1 MIDVVISGGR
11 VVDGTGSEPV
21 RADVAVRGGRV
32 VAVGVIDEPAAKR
45 VDADGLV
52 VCPGFVDPH
61 THYDAQLFWDPLASP
76 SSWHGVTTVIGG
88 NCGFTLAPLKER
100 DADYTRR
107 MMAQVEGMP
116 LTALEL
122 GVPWSWDSFG
132 EFLDALDGSI
142 AVNAGFMVG
151 HSALRRYV
159 MGEDF
164 AREATPEE
172 LERIVTL
179 FEQSVD
185 AGGLGLST
193 SRSSTHIDG
202 DGQPVP
208 SRWASEVELL
218 RLCGVLA
225 DRDGTSL
232 ELITEGC
239 IGRFSD
245 DEVEFLAEMS
255 TLADSPLNWNVLSA
269 SAAEAERVE
278 HQLGPSRRAREVG
291 GRVVA
296 LTMPVFADQNMSFLT
311 YCALWILPGWRDILH
326 VEVSERIRRLRDR
339 EVRAR
344 MLASAEGSI
353 LERLADFSNYMIGDV
368 FSEVNEPYRN
378 RVVGQIAAERGEDP
392 FTTIVDIVAADELR
406 TVLWPLPG
414 SDSAA
419 DWQLRQG
426 LWGDPD
432 VLLGGSDAGA
442 HLDRMLGSAY
452 PTRFL
457 ADCLRG
463 RRLVSLP
470 RAVQLMSDI
479 PARLFGLTGRGRIAE
494 GYQADLVLFDPE
506 TVGSSPTRTAFDLP
520 GDNKRLLADP
530 VGIKTVLVNGVQTLT
545 DGKPT
550 GDSPGIILRAG
561 RHTGNTTVHN
571 GSSQQ
576 RGSRDA
582 DA

>member
-1 MIDVVISGGR
+1 MIDLVISGGH
-11 VVDGTGSEPV
+11 VVDGSGSDPV
-21 RADVAVRGGRV
+21 RADVAVHGGRV
-32 VAVGVIDEPAAKR
+32 VAVGSIDETAATTL
-45 VDADGLV
+45 DADGLV
-52 VCPGFVDPH
+52 VSPGFVDPH
-61 THYDAQLFWDPLASP
+61 THYDAQLFWDPLATP
-76 SSWHGVTTVIGG
+76 SVWHGVTTVIGG
-88 NCGFTLAPLKER
+88 NCGFTLAPLKDR

-122 GVPWSWDSFG
+122 GVPWSWESFG
-132 EFLDALDGSI
+132 EYLDALDGSI

-159 MGEDF
+159 MGDDF
-164 AREATPEE
+164 SREATPEE
-172 LERIVTL
+172 LEQIVTL
-179 FEQSVD
+179 FEQSMD
-185 AGGLGLST
+185 DGGLGLST

-239 IGRFSD
+239 IGRFNN
-245 DEVEFLAEMS
+245 DEIEFLAKMS
-255 TLADSPLNWNVLSA
+255 TLANSPLNWNVLSA

-311 YCALWILPGWRDILH
+311 YCALWIIPGWRDVLN
-326 VEVSERIRRLRDR
+326 VEVAERIRRLRDP

-344 MLASAEGSI
+344 MLASAKGSI

-368 FSEVNEPYRN
+368 FSEVNESYRN
-378 RVVGQIAAERGEDP
+378 RVVGQIAAEKGEDP
-392 FTTIVDIVAADELR
+392 FTTIVDIIAADELR

-414 SDSAA
+414 SDSDA
-419 DWQLRQG
+419 DWKLRQE

-463 RRLVSLP
+463 RRLVSMS

-530 VGIKTVLVNGVQTLT
+530 IGVKTVLVNGIETLI
-545 DGKPT
+545 DGNPT
-550 GDSPGIILRAG
+550 GNSPGIVLRSG
-561 RHTGNTTVHN
+561 RHTSHTTV
-571 GSSQQ
+571 
-576 RGSRDA
+576 RGR
-582 DA
+582 

>member
-1 MIDVVISGGR
+1 MIDLVISGGF
-11 VVDGTGSEPV
+11 VVDGSGSEPV
-21 RADVAVRGGRV
+21 RADVAVHGGRV
-32 VAVGVIDEPAAKR
+32 VAVGSIDETAGTTL
-45 VDADGLV
+45 DADGLV
-52 VCPGFVDPH
+52 VSPGFVDPH
-61 THYDAQLFWDPLASP
+61 THYDAQLFWDPLATP
-76 SSWHGVTTVIGG
+76 SVWHGVTTVIGG
-88 NCGFTLAPLKER
+88 NCGFTLAPLKDR

-122 GVPWSWDSFG
+122 GVPWNWESFG
-132 EFLDALDGSI
+132 EYLDALDGSI

-164 AREATPEE
+164 SREAMPEE

-179 FEQSVD
+179 FGQSVD
-185 AGGLGLST
+185 DGGLGLST

-208 SRWASEVELL
+208 SRWASEGELL

-239 IGRFSD
+239 IGRFND
-245 DEVEFLAEMS
+245 DEVEFLAKMS
-255 TLADSPLNWNVLSA
+255 TLANSPLNWNVLSA
-269 SAAEAERVE
+269 SAAEAERVG

-311 YCALWILPGWRDILH
+311 YCALWIIPGWRDILN
-326 VEVSERIRRLRDR
+326 VEVPERIRRLRDP

-344 MLASAEGSI
+344 MLASAKGSI

-378 RVVGQIAAERGEDP
+378 RVVGQIAAEKGEDP

-406 TVLWPLPG
+406 TVLWPLPA
-414 SDSAA
+414 SDGDA
-419 DWQLRQG
+419 DWKLRQE

-463 RRLVSLP
+463 RRLVSMP

-530 VGIKTVLVNGVQTLT
+530 IGVKTVLVNGIQTLT
-545 DGKPT
+545 DGNPT
-550 GDSPGIILRAG
+550 ADSPGIVLRSG
-561 RHTGNTTVHN
+561 RHTSNTTV
-571 GSSQQ
+571 
-576 RGSRDA
+576 RDR
-582 DA
+582 

>member
-1 MIDVVISGGR
+1 MIDLVISGGL
-11 VVDGTGSEPV
+11 VVDGSGSEPV
-21 RADVAVRGGRV
+21 RADVAVHGGRV
-32 VAVGVIDEPAAKR
+32 VAVGSIDETAGTTL
-45 VDADGLV
+45 DADGLV
-52 VCPGFVDPH
+52 VSPGFVDPH
-61 THYDAQLFWDPLASP
+61 THYDAQLFWDPLATP
-76 SSWHGVTTVIGG
+76 SVWHGVTTVIGG
-88 NCGFTLAPLKER
+88 NCGFTLAPLKDR

-122 GVPWSWDSFG
+122 GVPWSWESFG
-132 EFLDALDGSI
+132 EYLDALDGSI

-159 MGEDF
+159 MGENF
-164 AREATPEE
+164 SREATPEE

-185 AGGLGLST
+185 DGGLGLST

-239 IGRFSD
+239 IGRFND
-245 DEVEFLAEMS
+245 DEVEFLAKMS
-255 TLADSPLNWNVLSA
+255 TLANSPLNWNVLSA

-311 YCALWILPGWRDILH
+311 YCALWIIPGWRDILN
-326 VEVSERIRRLRDR
+326 VEVPERIRRLRDP

-344 MLASAEGSI
+344 MLASAKGSI
-353 LERLADFSNYMIGDV
+353 LERMADFSNYMIGDV

-378 RVVGQIAAERGEDP
+378 RVVGQIAAEKGEDP

-414 SDSAA
+414 SDSDA
-419 DWQLRQG
+419 DWKLRQE

-463 RRLVSLP
+463 RRLVSMS

-530 VGIKTVLVNGVQTLT
+530 IGVKTVLVNGIQTLT
-545 DGKPT
+545 DGNPT
-550 GDSPGIILRAG
+550 GDSPGIVLRSG
-561 RHTGNTTVHN
+561 RHTSNTTV
-571 GSSQQ
+571 
-576 RGSRDA
+576 RDR
-582 DA
+582 

>member
-1 MIDVVISGGR
+1 MIDLVIAGGL

-21 RADVAVRGGRV
+21 KADVAVHEGRV
-32 VAVGVIDEPAAKR
+32 VAVGSIDEPAAAR
-45 VDADGLV
+45 IEADGLV
-52 VCPGFVDPH
+52 VSPGFVDPH
-61 THYDAQLFWDPLASP
+61 THYDAQLFWDPLATP
-76 SSWHGVTTVIGG
+76 SIWHGVTTVIGG
-88 NCGFTLAPLKER
+88 NCGFTLAPLRER

-122 GVPWSWDSFG
+122 GVPWNWESFG
-132 EFLDALDGSI
+132 EYLDALDGAI

-151 HSALRRYV
+151 HSALRRFV

-164 AREATPEE
+164 GREATPEE
-172 LERIVTL
+172 LERIVAL

-218 RLCGVLA
+218 RLCEVLA
-225 DRDGTSL
+225 DREGTSL

-239 IGRFSD
+239 IGRFNEH
-245 DEVEFLAEMS
+245 EVEFLARMS
-255 TLADSPLNWNVLSA
+255 SLADSPLNWNVLAA
-269 SAAEAERVE
+269 SAADADRVE
-278 HQLGPSRRAREVG
+278 HQLGPSRRARETG

-296 LTMPVFADQNMSFLT
+296 LTMPIFADQNMSFLT
-311 YCALWILPGWRDILH
+311 YCAMWILPGWRDVLN
-326 VEVSERIRRLRDR
+326 VEVPERIRRLRDP
-339 EVRAR
+339 EVRAS
-344 MLASAEGSI
+344 MLASAKGSI
-353 LERLADFSNYMIGDV
+353 LERMSDFSNYMIGDV

-378 RVVGQIAAERGEDP
+378 RVVGEIAAERGEDP

-414 SDSAA
+414 ADSDA
-419 DWQLRQG
+419 DWKLRQD

-463 RRLVSLP
+463 RRLVSMAK
-470 RAVQLMSDI
+470 AVQLMSDV
-479 PARLFGLTGRGRIAE
+479 PARLFGLTGRGRVAE

-530 VGIKTVLVNGVQTLT
+530 IGVKTVLVNGIQVLT

-550 GDSPGIILRAG
+550 GDAPGIVLRSG
-561 RHTGNTTVHN
+561 RHTGNTTV
-571 GSSQQ
+571 
-576 RGSRDA
+576 RDR
-582 DA
+582 

>member
-1 MIDVVISGGR
+1 MIDLVISGGL
-11 VVDGTGSEPV
+11 VVDGSGSEPV
-21 RADVAVRGGRV
+21 RADVAVHGGRV
-32 VAVGVIDEPAAKR
+32 VAVGSIDETAGTTL
-45 VDADGLV
+45 DADGLV
-52 VCPGFVDPH
+52 VSPGFVDPH
-61 THYDAQLFWDPLASP
+61 THYDAQLFWDPLATP
-76 SSWHGVTTVIGG
+76 SVWHGVTTVIGG
-88 NCGFTLAPLKER
+88 NCGFTLAPLKDR

-122 GVPWSWDSFG
+122 GVPWSWESFG
-132 EFLDALDGSI
+132 EYLDALDGSI

-164 AREATPEE
+164 SREATPEE

-185 AGGLGLST
+185 DGGLGLST

-239 IGRFSD
+239 IGRFND
-245 DEVEFLAEMS
+245 DEVEFLAKMS
-255 TLADSPLNWNVLSA
+255 TLANSPLNWNVLSA

-311 YCALWILPGWRDILH
+311 YCALWIIPGWRDILN
-326 VEVSERIRRLRDR
+326 VEVPERIRRLRDP

-344 MLASAEGSI
+344 MLASAKGSI
-353 LERLADFSNYMIGDV
+353 LERMADFSNYMIGDV

-378 RVVGQIAAERGEDP
+378 RVVGQIAAEKGEDP

-414 SDSAA
+414 SDSDA
-419 DWQLRQG
+419 DWKLRQE

-463 RRLVSLP
+463 RRLVSMS

-530 VGIKTVLVNGVQTLT
+530 IGVKTVLVNGIQTLT
-545 DGKPT
+545 DGNPT
-550 GDSPGIILRAG
+550 GDSPGIVLRSG
-561 RHTGNTTVHN
+561 RHTSNTTV
-571 GSSQQ
+571 
-576 RGSRDA
+576 RDR
-582 DA
+582 

>member
-1 MIDVVISGGR
+1 MIDLVISGGL
-11 VVDGTGSEPV
+11 VVDGSGSEPV
-21 RADVAVRGGRV
+21 RADVAVHGGRV
-32 VAVGVIDEPAAKR
+32 VAVGSIDETAGTTL
-45 VDADGLV
+45 DADGLV
-52 VCPGFVDPH
+52 VSPGFVDPH
-61 THYDAQLFWDPLASP
+61 THYDAQLFWDPLATP
-76 SSWHGVTTVIGG
+76 SVWHGVTTVIGG
-88 NCGFTLAPLKER
+88 NCGFTLAPLKDR

-122 GVPWSWDSFG
+122 GVPWNWESFG
-132 EFLDALDGSI
+132 EYLDALDGSI

-164 AREATPEE
+164 SREAMPEE

-179 FEQSVD
+179 FGQSVD
-185 AGGLGLST
+185 DGGLGLST

-208 SRWASEVELL
+208 SRWASEGELL

-239 IGRFSD
+239 IGRFND
-245 DEVEFLAEMS
+245 DEVEFLAKMS
-255 TLADSPLNWNVLSA
+255 TLANSPLNWNVLSA
-269 SAAEAERVE
+269 SAAEAERVG

-311 YCALWILPGWRDILH
+311 YCALWIIPGWRDILN
-326 VEVSERIRRLRDR
+326 VEVPERIRRLRDP

-344 MLASAEGSI
+344 MLASAKGSI

-378 RVVGQIAAERGEDP
+378 RVVGQIAAEKGEDP

-406 TVLWPLPG
+406 TVLWPLPA
-414 SDSAA
+414 SDGDA
-419 DWQLRQG
+419 DWKLRQE

-463 RRLVSLP
+463 RRLVSMP

-530 VGIKTVLVNGVQTLT
+530 IGVKTVLVNGIQTLT
-545 DGKPT
+545 DGNPT
-550 GDSPGIILRAG
+550 GDSPGIVLRSG
-561 RHTGNTTVHN
+561 RHTSNTTV
-571 GSSQQ
+571 
-576 RGSRDA
+576 RDR
-582 DA
+582 

>member
-1 MIDVVISGGR
+1 MIDLVISGGL
-11 VVDGTGSEPV
+11 VVDGSGSEPV
-21 RADVAVRGGRV
+21 RADVAVHGGRV
-32 VAVGVIDEPAAKR
+32 IAVGSIDETAGTTL
-45 VDADGLV
+45 DADGLV
-52 VCPGFVDPH
+52 VSPGFVDPH
-61 THYDAQLFWDPLASP
+61 THYDAQLFWDPLATP
-76 SSWHGVTTVIGG
+76 SVWHGVTTVIGG
-88 NCGFTLAPLKER
+88 NCGFTLAPLRDR

-122 GVPWSWDSFG
+122 GVPWSWESFG
-132 EFLDALDGSI
+132 EYLDALDGSI
-142 AVNAGFMVG
+142 AVNAAFMVG

-164 AREATPEE
+164 SREATPEE
-172 LERIVTL
+172 LERIVRL

-185 AGGLGLST
+185 DGGLGLST

-239 IGRFSD
+239 IGRFND
-245 DEVEFLAEMS
+245 DEVEFLAKMS
-255 TLADSPLNWNVLSA
+255 ALANSPLNWNVLSA

-311 YCALWILPGWRDILH
+311 YCALWIIPGWRDILN
-326 VEVSERIRRLRDR
+326 VEVPERIRRLRDP

-344 MLASAEGSI
+344 MLASAKGSI
-353 LERLADFSNYMIGDV
+353 LGRLADFSNYMIGDV

-378 RVVGQIAAERGEDP
+378 RVVGQIAAEKGEDP
-392 FTTIVDIVAADELR
+392 FTTIADIVAADELR
-406 TVLWPLPG
+406 TVLWPMPG
-414 SDSAA
+414 SDGDA
-419 DWQLRQG
+419 DWKLRQG

-463 RRLVSLP
+463 RRLVTMS

-479 PARLFGLTGRGRIAE
+479 PARLFGLTGRGRVAE

-520 GDNKRLLADP
+520 GDNKRLLADSI
-530 VGIKTVLVNGVQTLT
+530 GIKSVLVNGVPTLT

-550 GDSPGIILRAG
+550 GDSPGIVLRSG
-561 RHTGNTTVHN
+561 RHTSNTTV
-571 GSSQQ
+571 
-576 RGSRDA
+576 RDG
-582 DA
+582 

>member
-1 MIDVVISGGR
+1 
-11 VVDGTGSEPV
+11 
-21 RADVAVRGGRV
+21 
-32 VAVGVIDEPAAKR
+32 
-45 VDADGLV
+45 
-52 VCPGFVDPH
+52 
-61 THYDAQLFWDPLASP
+61 
-76 SSWHGVTTVIGG
+76 
-88 NCGFTLAPLKER
+88 LKDR

-122 GVPWSWDSFG
+122 GVPWNWESFG
-132 EFLDALDGSI
+132 EYLDALDGSI

-164 AREATPEE
+164 SREAMPEE

-179 FEQSVD
+179 FGQSVD
-185 AGGLGLST
+185 DGGLGLST

-208 SRWASEVELL
+208 SRWASEGELL

-239 IGRFSD
+239 IGRFND
-245 DEVEFLAEMS
+245 DEVEFLAKMS
-255 TLADSPLNWNVLSA
+255 TLANSPLNWNVLSA
-269 SAAEAERVE
+269 SAAEAERVG

-311 YCALWILPGWRDILH
+311 YCALWIIPGWRDILN
-326 VEVSERIRRLRDR
+326 VEVPERIRRLRDP

-344 MLASAEGSI
+344 MLASAKGSI

-378 RVVGQIAAERGEDP
+378 RVVGQIAAEKGEDP

-406 TVLWPLPG
+406 TVLWPLPA
-414 SDSAA
+414 SDGDA
-419 DWQLRQG
+419 DWKLRQE

-463 RRLVSLP
+463 RRLVSMP

-530 VGIKTVLVNGVQTLT
+530 IGVKTVLVNGIQTLT
-545 DGKPT
+545 DGNPT
-550 GDSPGIILRAG
+550 ADSPGIVLRSG
-561 RHTGNTTVHN
+561 RHTSNTTV
-571 GSSQQ
+571 
-576 RGSRDA
+576 RDR
-582 DA
+582 

>member
-1 MIDVVISGGR
+1 MIDLVISGGL
-11 VVDGTGSEPV
+11 VVDGSGSEPV
-21 RADVAVRGGRV
+21 RADVAVHGGRV
-32 VAVGVIDEPAAKR
+32 VAVGSIDETAGTTL
-45 VDADGLV
+45 DADGLV
-52 VCPGFVDPH
+52 VSPGFVDPH
-61 THYDAQLFWDPLASP
+61 THYDAQLFWDPLATP
-76 SSWHGVTTVIGG
+76 SVWHGVTTVIGG
-88 NCGFTLAPLKER
+88 NCGFTLAPLKDR

-122 GVPWSWDSFG
+122 GVPWSWESFG
-132 EFLDALDGSI
+132 EYLDALDGSI

-164 AREATPEE
+164 SREATPEE

-185 AGGLGLST
+185 DGGLGLST

-239 IGRFSD
+239 IGRFND
-245 DEVEFLAEMS
+245 DEVEFLAKMS
-255 TLADSPLNWNVLSA
+255 TLANSPLNWNVLSA

-311 YCALWILPGWRDILH
+311 YCALWIIPGWRDILN
-326 VEVSERIRRLRDR
+326 VEVPERIRRLRDP

-344 MLASAEGSI
+344 MLASAKGSI
-353 LERLADFSNYMIGDV
+353 LERMADFSNYMIGDV

-378 RVVGQIAAERGEDP
+378 RVVGQIAAEKGEDP

-414 SDSAA
+414 SDSDA
-419 DWQLRQG
+419 DWKLRQE
-426 LWGDPD
+426 LWGNPD

-463 RRLVSLP
+463 RRLVSMS

-530 VGIKTVLVNGVQTLT
+530 IGVKTVLVNGIQTLT
-545 DGKPT
+545 DGNPT
-550 GDSPGIILRAG
+550 GDSPGIVLRSG
-561 RHTGNTTVHN
+561 RHTSNTTV
-571 GSSQQ
+571 
-576 RGSRDA
+576 RDR
-582 DA
+582 

>member
-1 MIDVVISGGR
+1 MIDLVISGGF
-11 VVDGTGSEPV
+11 VVDGSGSEPV
-21 RADVAVRGGRV
+21 RADVAVHGGRV
-32 VAVGVIDEPAAKR
+32 VAVGSIDETAGTTL
-45 VDADGLV
+45 DADGLV
-52 VCPGFVDPH
+52 VSPGFVDPH
-61 THYDAQLFWDPLASP
+61 THYDAQLFWDPLATP
-76 SSWHGVTTVIGG
+76 SVWHGVTTVIGG
-88 NCGFTLAPLKER
+88 NCGFTLAPLKDR

-122 GVPWSWDSFG
+122 GVPWSWESFG
-132 EFLDALDGSI
+132 EYLDALDGSI

-164 AREATPEE
+164 SREAMPEE

-179 FEQSVD
+179 FGQSVD
-185 AGGLGLST
+185 DGGLGLST

-208 SRWASEVELL
+208 SRWASEGELL

-239 IGRFSD
+239 IGRFND
-245 DEVEFLAEMS
+245 DEVEFLAKMS
-255 TLADSPLNWNVLSA
+255 TLANSPLNWNVLSA
-269 SAAEAERVE
+269 SAAEAERVG

-311 YCALWILPGWRDILH
+311 YCALWIIPGWRDILN
-326 VEVSERIRRLRDR
+326 VEVPERIRRLRDP

-344 MLASAEGSI
+344 MLASAKGSI

-378 RVVGQIAAERGEDP
+378 RVVGQIAAEKGEDP

-406 TVLWPLPG
+406 TVLWPLPA
-414 SDSAA
+414 SDGDA
-419 DWQLRQG
+419 DWKLRQE

-463 RRLVSLP
+463 RRLVSMP

-530 VGIKTVLVNGVQTLT
+530 IGVKTVLVNGIQTLT
-545 DGKPT
+545 DGNPT
-550 GDSPGIILRAG
+550 ADSPGIVLRSG
-561 RHTGNTTVHN
+561 RHTSNTTV
-571 GSSQQ
+571 
-576 RGSRDA
+576 RDR
-582 DA
+582 

>member
-1 MIDVVISGGR
+1 MIDLVISGGL
-11 VVDGTGSEPV
+11 VVDGSGSEPV
-21 RADVAVRGGRV
+21 RADVAVHGGRV
-32 VAVGVIDEPAAKR
+32 VAVGSIDETAGTTL
-45 VDADGLV
+45 DADGLV
-52 VCPGFVDPH
+52 VSPGFVDPH
-61 THYDAQLFWDPLASP
+61 THYDAQLFWDPLATP
-76 SSWHGVTTVIGG
+76 SVWHGVTTVIGG
-88 NCGFTLAPLKER
+88 NCGFTLAPLRVR

-122 GVPWSWDSFG
+122 GVPWSWESFG
-132 EFLDALDGSI
+132 EYLDALDGSI

-164 AREATPEE
+164 SREATREE

-185 AGGLGLST
+185 DGGLGLST
-193 SRSSTHIDG
+193 SRASTHIDG

-208 SRWASEVELL
+208 SRWASEAELL

-239 IGRFSD
+239 IGRFND
-245 DEVEFLAEMS
+245 DEVEFLAKMS
-255 TLADSPLNWNVLSA
+255 TLANSPLNWNVLSA

-311 YCALWILPGWRDILH
+311 YCALWIIPGWRDILN
-326 VEVSERIRRLRDR
+326 VEVPERIRRLRDP

-344 MLASAEGSI
+344 MLASAKGSI
-353 LERLADFSNYMIGDV
+353 LERMADFSNYIIGDV
-368 FSEVNEPYRN
+368 FSEANEPYRN

-392 FTTIVDIVAADELR
+392 FTTIVDIVATDELR

-414 SDSAA
+414 SDSDA
-419 DWQLRQG
+419 DWKLRQE
-426 LWGDPD
+426 LWGNPD

-463 RRLVSLP
+463 RRLASMS

-530 VGIKTVLVNGVQTLT
+530 IGIKTVLVNGIQTLT
-545 DGKPT
+545 DGNPT
-550 GDSPGIILRAG
+550 GDSPGIVLRSG
-561 RHTGNTTVHN
+561 RHTSNTTV
-571 GSSQQ
+571 
-576 RGSRDA
+576 RDR
-582 DA
+582 

>member
-1 MIDVVISGGR
+1 
-11 VVDGTGSEPV
+11 
-21 RADVAVRGGRV
+21 V
-32 VAVGVIDEPAAKR
+32 VAVGSIDETAGTTL
-45 VDADGLV
+45 DADGLV
-52 VCPGFVDPH
+52 VSPGFVDPH
-61 THYDAQLFWDPLASP
+61 THYDAQLFWDPLATP
-76 SSWHGVTTVIGG
+76 SVWHGVTTVIGG
-88 NCGFTLAPLKER
+88 NCGFTLAPLRVR

-122 GVPWSWDSFG
+122 GVPWSWESFG
-132 EFLDALDGSI
+132 EYLDALDGSI

-164 AREATPEE
+164 SREATREE

-185 AGGLGLST
+185 DGGLGLST

-239 IGRFSD
+239 IGRFND
-245 DEVEFLAEMS
+245 DEVEFLAKMS
-255 TLADSPLNWNVLSA
+255 TLANSPLNWNVLSA
-269 SAAEAERVE
+269 SAADAERVE

-311 YCALWILPGWRDILH
+311 YCALWIIPGWRDILN
-326 VEVSERIRRLRDR
+326 VEVPERIRRLRDP

-344 MLASAEGSI
+344 MLASAKGSI
-353 LERLADFSNYMIGDV
+353 LERMADFSNYIIGDV
-368 FSEVNEPYRN
+368 FSEANEPYRN

-392 FTTIVDIVAADELR
+392 FTTIVDIVATDELR

-414 SDSAA
+414 SDSDA
-419 DWQLRQG
+419 DWKLRQE
-426 LWGDPD
+426 LWGNPD

-463 RRLVSLP
+463 RRLASMS

-530 VGIKTVLVNGVQTLT
+530 IGIKTVLVNGIQTLT
-545 DGKPT
+545 DGNPT
-550 GDSPGIILRAG
+550 GDSPGIVLRSG
-561 RHTGNTTVHN
+561 RHTSNTTV
-571 GSSQQ
+571 
-576 RGSRDA
+576 RDR
-582 DA
+582 

>member
-1 MIDVVISGGR
+1 MIDLVISGGL
-11 VVDGTGSEPV
+11 VVDGSGSEPV
-21 RADVAVRGGRV
+21 RADVAVHGGRV
-32 VAVGVIDEPAAKR
+32 VAVGSIDETAGTTL
-45 VDADGLV
+45 DADGLV
-52 VCPGFVDPH
+52 VSPGFVDPH
-61 THYDAQLFWDPLASP
+61 THYDAQLFWDPLATP
-76 SSWHGVTTVIGG
+76 SVWHGVTTVIGG
-88 NCGFTLAPLKER
+88 NCGFTLAPLRVR

-122 GVPWSWDSFG
+122 GVPWSWESFG
-132 EFLDALDGSI
+132 EYLDALDGSI

-164 AREATPEE
+164 SREATREE

-185 AGGLGLST
+185 DGGLGLST

-239 IGRFSD
+239 IGRFND
-245 DEVEFLAEMS
+245 DEVEFLAKMS
-255 TLADSPLNWNVLSA
+255 TLANSPLNWNVLSA

-311 YCALWILPGWRDILH
+311 YCALWIIPGWRDILN
-326 VEVSERIRRLRDR
+326 VEVPERIRRLRDP

-344 MLASAEGSI
+344 MLASAKGSI
-353 LERLADFSNYMIGDV
+353 LERMADFSNYMIGDV
-368 FSEVNEPYRN
+368 FSEANEPYRN

-392 FTTIVDIVAADELR
+392 FTTIVDIVATDELR

-414 SDSAA
+414 SDSDA
-419 DWQLRQG
+419 DWKLRQE
-426 LWGDPD
+426 LWGNPD

-463 RRLVSLP
+463 RRLASMS

-494 GYQADLVLFDPE
+494 GYQADLVLFDPK

-530 VGIKTVLVNGVQTLT
+530 IGIKTVLVNGIQTLT
-545 DGKPT
+545 DGNPT
-550 GDSPGIILRAG
+550 GDSPGIVLRSG
-561 RHTGNTTVHN
+561 RHTSNTTV
-571 GSSQQ
+571 
-576 RGSRDA
+576 RDR
-582 DA
+582 